1 MSKIIESLFY
11 SKVGQSLLGAMG
23 VKPPIELQRYQGGTP
38 WIMGNV
44 LLASPPST
52 ELSSVLEQ
60 INTPFEVFKED
71 QEARHNSVLF
81 DATALKTTNDL
92 SQLKAFFSKISKRLN
107 TSSHIVI
114 LGLNPADCSDI
125 QQASVMEALNGFT
138 RSLGK
143 EFGRKAVM
151 VNVVYCQ
158 AVNSSITTPI
168 NFLLSH
174 RGAYI
179 SGQPLYVNNKTT
191 AHITQKWEKPLAG
204 KLALVTGAAQ
214 GIGASIAKTLSQD
227 GATVIGLDI
236 PPAKDALEATLTPL
250 NGIAV
255 AADITSP
262 EAVES
267 IISALA
273 GKTLDIVVH
282 NAGVTRDKTL
292 ARMPDHFWDMA
303 ININLAA
310 PMSITSALDQQNH
323 LSDAAR
329 IICISSISGIAG
341 NVGQTNY
348 SASKSGV
355 AGYVRQQA
363 KLWANSNKTINA
375 IAPGFIETQMTE
387 QIPFMTREL
396 GRRMNSLSQGG
407 KPEDVAQGV
416 TLFAQPGSDG
426 LNGQV
431 LRVCGQSLIGA

>member
-52 ELSSVLEQ
+52 ELSGVLEQ

-71 QEARHNSVLF
+71 QDTRHNSVLF

-125 QQASVMEALNGFT
+125 EQASVMEALNGFT

-191 AHITQKWEKPLAG
+191 AHVTQKWEKPLAG

-236 PPAKDALEATLTPL
+236 PPAKDALEATLAPL

-323 LSDAAR
+323 LSDTAR
-329 IICISSISGIAG
+329 VICISSISGIAG

-363 KLWANSNKTINA
+363 KLWASSNKTINA

-416 TLFAQPGSDG
+416 ALFAQPGSDG